1 MSCLQQNWRKG
12 RTGRRVGGRRVREG
26 ARGDPNNVSTYEY
39 INNEKKTAKKK
50 LVVPCPALSS
60 YFKTMCSK

>member
-1 MSCLQQNWRKG
+1 
-12 RTGRRVGGRRVREG
+12 VREG